1 MYSQN
6 YLMSKNIKIAVGLI
20 YILCLS
26 LILYG
31 FFIFI
36 DVTRLNDYI
45 YIRDKTQFLIEIRD
59 QNLFLFTTLFFVFS
73 IIWILLLG
81 FATPIALIA
90 GFLFGKIY
98 GTLISVFGFTLGCTL
113 LYIFA
118 NQYFKSLILKKL
130 SQRISKFKD
139 IFNKN
144 EFLYFMI
151 FRFAG
156 GGGTPFAIQNLLPV
170 IFNMKVKNYFFS
182 TLIGLFPMVF
192 ILCAIGSGIE
202 KIIENNIDPSF
213 LIMIQNK
220 EILFPIL
227 GFFIILIFS
236 FLLRKIYFKK

>member
-1 MYSQN
+1 MT
-6 YLMSKNIKIAVGLI
+6 KNIKIAVGLI

-31 FFIFI
+31 FFIFV
-36 DVTRLNDYI
+36 DVTQLNNYS

-59 QNLFLFTTLFFVFS
+59 KNLFWFGFLFFLFS

-81 FATPIALIA
+81 FATPLAIVA
-90 GFLFGKIY
+90 GFLFGKLY
-98 GTLISVFGFTLGCTL
+98 GTIISVFGFTLGCTF

-118 NQYFKSLILKKL
+118 NQYFKDLILEKL
-130 SQRISKFKD
+130 SKRISKFKE

-144 EFLYFMI
+144 EFFYFMI

-170 IFNMKVKNYFFS
+170 LFNMKVKNYFFS

-202 KIIENNIDPSF
+202 KIIEENINPSF
-213 LIMIQNK
+213 LIMIQNR
-220 EILFPIL
+220 EILFPII
-227 GFFIILIFS
+227 GFFAILMFS
-236 FLLRKIYFKK
+236 FILRKIYFKK

>member
-1 MYSQN
+1 MT
-6 YLMSKNIKIAVGLI
+6 KNIKIAVGLV

-31 FFIFI
+31 FFIFV
-36 DVTRLNDYI
+36 DVTQLNNYS
-45 YIRDKTQFLIEIRD
+45 YIRDKSQFLIEIRD
-59 QNLFLFTTLFFVFS
+59 KNLFWFGFLFFLFS

-81 FATPIALIA
+81 FATPLAIVA
-90 GFLFGKIY
+90 GFLFGKLY
-98 GTLISVFGFTLGCTL
+98 GTIISVFGFTLGCTF

-118 NQYFKSLILKKL
+118 NQYFKDLIMEKL
-130 SQRISKFKD
+130 SKRISKFKET
-139 IFNKN
+139 FNKN
-144 EFLYFMI
+144 EFFYFMI

-170 IFNMKVKNYFFS
+170 LFNMKVKNYFFS

-202 KIIENNIDPSF
+202 KIVEENINPSF
-213 LIMIQNK
+213 LIMIQNR

-227 GFFIILIFS
+227 GFFAILIFS
-236 FLLRKIYFKK
+236 FILRKIYFKK

>member
-1 MYSQN
+1 MT
-6 YLMSKNIKIAVGLI
+6 KNIKIAVGLV

-31 FFIFI
+31 FFILV
-36 DVTRLNDYI
+36 DVTQLNNYS

-59 QNLFLFTTLFFVFS
+59 KNLFWFGSLFFLFT

-81 FATPIALIA
+81 FATPLAIVA
-90 GFLFGKIY
+90 GFLFGKLY
-98 GTLISVFGFTLGCTL
+98 GTIISVFGFTLGCTI

-118 NQYFKSLILKKL
+118 NQYFKDLILEKL
-130 SQRISKFKD
+130 SKRITKFKET
-139 IFNKN
+139 FNKN
-144 EFLYFMI
+144 EFFYFMI

-170 IFNMKVKNYFFS
+170 LFNMKVKNYFFS

-202 KIIENNIDPSF
+202 KIIEENINPSF
-213 LIMIQNK
+213 LTMVQNR

-227 GFFIILIFS
+227 GFFAILIFS
-236 FLLRKIYFKK
+236 FILRKIYFKK

>member
-1 MYSQN
+1 MT
-6 YLMSKNIKIAVGLI
+6 KNIKIAVGLV

-31 FFIFI
+31 FFIFV
-36 DVTRLNDYI
+36 DVTQLNNYS

-59 QNLFLFTTLFFVFS
+59 KNLFWFGFLFFLFS

-81 FATPIALIA
+81 FATPMAIVA
-90 GFLFGKIY
+90 GFLFGKLY
-98 GTLISVFGFTLGCTL
+98 GTIISVFGFTLGCTF

-118 NQYFKSLILKKL
+118 NQYFKDLILEKL
-130 SQRISKFKD
+130 SKRISKFKET
-139 IFNKN
+139 FNKN
-144 EFLYFMI
+144 EFFYFMI

-170 IFNMKVKNYFFS
+170 LFNMKVKNYFFS

-202 KIIENNIDPSF
+202 KIVEENINPSF
-213 LIMIQNK
+213 LIMIQNR

-227 GFFIILIFS
+227 GFFVILMFS
-236 FLLRKIYFKK
+236 FILRKIYFKK

>member
-1 MYSQN
+1 MT
-6 YLMSKNIKIAVGLI
+6 KNIKIALGLI

-31 FFIFI
+31 FFIFV
-36 DVTRLNDYI
+36 DVTQLNNYS

-59 QNLFLFTTLFFVFS
+59 KNLFWFGFLFFLFS

-81 FATPIALIA
+81 FATPLAIVA
-90 GFLFGKIY
+90 GFLFGKLY
-98 GTLISVFGFTLGCTL
+98 GTIISVFGFTLGCTF

-118 NQYFKSLILKKL
+118 NQYFKDLILEKL
-130 SQRISKFKD
+130 SKRISKFKET
-139 IFNKN
+139 FNKN
-144 EFLYFMI
+144 EFFYFMI

-170 IFNMKVKNYFFS
+170 LFNMKVKNYFFS

-202 KIIENNIDPSF
+202 KIIEENINPSF
-213 LIMIQNK
+213 LIMIQNR

-227 GFFIILIFS
+227 GFFAILIFS
-236 FLLRKIYFKK
+236 FILRKIYFKK

>member
-1 MYSQN
+1 MT
-6 YLMSKNIKIAVGLI
+6 KNIKITLGFI

-31 FFIFI
+31 FFIFV
-36 DVTRLNDYI
+36 DVTQLNNYS

-59 QNLFLFTTLFFVFS
+59 NNLIWFSVLFFLFS

-81 FATPIALIA
+81 FATPLALVA
-90 GFLFGKIY
+90 GFLFGKLY
-98 GTLISVFGFTLGCTL
+98 GTLISVIGFTIGCTV

-118 NQYFKSLILKKL
+118 NQYFKDFILEKLAKK
-130 SQRISKFKD
+130 ISKFKD

-144 EFLYFMI
+144 EFFYFMI

-170 IFNMKVKNYFFS
+170 LFNMKIKNYFFS

-192 ILCAIGSGIE
+192 ILCSIGSGIE
-202 KIIENNIDPSF
+202 KIIEENIDPSF
-213 LIMIQNK
+213 FTIIQNK
-220 EILFPIL
+220 EIFFPLI
-227 GFFIILIFS
+227 GFFTIVIIS
-236 FLLRKIYFKK
+236 FILRKIYFKK

>member
-1 MYSQN
+1 
-6 YLMSKNIKIAVGLI
+6 MSKNIKIAVGLI
-20 YILCLS
+20 YILCLGM
-26 LILYG
+26 ILYG
-31 FFIFI
+31 FFIFV
-36 DVTRLNDYI
+36 DVTQLNDYI

-59 QNLFLFTTLFFVFS
+59 QNLLLFTTLFFLFS
-73 IIWILLLG
+73 ILWILLLG

-113 LYIFA
+113 LYVFA
-118 NQYFKSLILKKL
+118 NQYFKIFILKKL
-130 SQRISKFKD
+130 SKKISKFKG

-182 TLIGLFPMVF
+182 TLIGLFPMIF

-213 LIMIQNK
+213 FTMIQNK
-220 EILFPIL
+220 EILFPII
-227 GFFIILIFS
+227 GFFVILIFS
-236 FLLRKIYFKK
+236 FILRKIYFKQ

>member
-1 MYSQN
+1 MT
-6 YLMSKNIKIAVGLI
+6 KNIKIAVGLI

-36 DVTRLNDYI
+36 DITQLSNYN
-45 YIRDKTQFLIEIRD
+45 YIRDKTQFLIAVRD
-59 QNLFLFTTLFFVFS
+59 QNLLLFSTLFFFFT

-81 FATPIALIA
+81 FATPISLVA
-90 GFLFGKIY
+90 GFLFGKLY
-98 GTLISVFGFTLGCTL
+98 GTIISVFGFTIGCTL
-113 LYIFA
+113 LYVFA
-118 NQYFKSLILKKL
+118 NQYFKNLILDKL
-130 SQRISKFKD
+130 SKRISKFKE

-144 EFLYFMI
+144 EFFYYMI

-170 IFNMKVKNYFFS
+170 LFNMKIKNYFFS

-202 KIIENNIDPSF
+202 NMIENNVDPSF
-213 LIMIQNK
+213 LTMIQNK
-220 EILFPIL
+220 EIYFPLI
-227 GFFIILIFS
+227 GFFVILIIS
-236 FLLRKIYFKK
+236 FVVRKIYFKK

>member
-1 MYSQN
+1 MT
-6 YLMSKNIKIAVGLI
+6 KNIKIAVGII

-36 DVTRLNDYI
+36 DVTQLNNYS

-59 QNLFLFTTLFFVFS
+59 KNVFWFATIFFLFS

-81 FATPIALIA
+81 FATPIALVA

-98 GTLISVFGFTLGCTL
+98 GTLISVFGFTIGCTI

-118 NQYFKSLILKKL
+118 NQYFKDIILEKL
-130 SQRISKFKD
+130 SKKISKFKE

-144 EFLYFMI
+144 EFFYFMI
-151 FRFAG
+151 FRLAG

-170 IFNMKVKNYFFS
+170 LFNMKIKNYFFS

-192 ILCAIGSGIE
+192 ILSAIGSGIE
-202 KIIENNIDPSF
+202 KIIENNVEPSF
-213 LIMIQNK
+213 ITMIQNK

-227 GFFIILIFS
+227 GFFVIIIFS
-236 FLLRKIYFKK
+236 LTLRKIYFKK

>member
-1 MYSQN
+1 MN
-6 YLMSKNIKIAVGLI
+6 KNIKIAVGLI
-20 YILCLS
+20 YFLCLA

-31 FFIFI
+31 FFIFV
-36 DVTRLNDYI
+36 DVTQINNYS

-59 QNLFLFTTLFFVFS
+59 ENLFWFTVLFFLFS
-73 IIWILLLG
+73 VIWILLLG
-81 FATPIALIA
+81 FASPLALVA

-98 GTLISVFGFTLGCTL
+98 GTLISVIGFTVGCTL

-118 NQYFKSLILKKL
+118 NQYFKNFILEKL
-130 SQRISKFKD
+130 SKKISKFKD

-144 EFLYFMI
+144 EFFYFMI

-170 IFNMKVKNYFFS
+170 LFDMKIKNYFFS

-213 LIMIQNK
+213 LSMITNK
-220 EILFPIL
+220 EIFFPMI
-227 GFFIILIFS
+227 GFFIILIIS